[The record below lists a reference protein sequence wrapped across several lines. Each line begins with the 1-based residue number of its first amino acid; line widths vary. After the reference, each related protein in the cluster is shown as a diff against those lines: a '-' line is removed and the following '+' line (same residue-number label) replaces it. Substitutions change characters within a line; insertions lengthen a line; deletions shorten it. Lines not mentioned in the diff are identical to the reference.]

1 MLPLC
6 HSRITDPSHARH
18 FGDGRHKFYLELRC
32 PRPALP
38 NQSICRKC
46 VDIYPECKNQ
56 FCGLYPHGKVNEPI
70 PDHSHLFGGAWYQ
83 EHCKEWGAPS
93 DEMIQMAM
101 QYQENARRDIMETKD
116 SYPSTQQVMEQTKPK
131 IASKP
136 AKPKVNKS
144 KGTEQNEPAPIAVP
158 MAVPITV
165 PLEASIPVPLAVPM
179 EVPLPA
185 PKEAPKSKPRP
196 KVKPKVETEVQP
208 LHKEVVIPTHQ
219 EQTLEELDTQYFEV
233 EYIQLSPFEWGQ
245 TTYFRDRKKNKLY
258 KKIKESIGAYVG
270 RFDPDTETIF
280 TDVPDSDEE

>member
-1 MLPLC
+1 MATMLPLC
-6 HSRITDPSHARH
+6 LSRITDPSHARH

-70 PDHSHLFGGAWYQ
+70 PNHSHLFGGSWYQ

-93 DEMIQMAM
+93 DEMIQMAI
-101 QYQENARRDIMETKD
+101 QYQENARRDVIETKD
-116 SYPSTQQVMEQTKPK
+116 SYPSTHQEMEQNKPK
-131 IASKP
+131 APSKS

-144 KGTEQNEPAPIAVP
+144 KGMEQNVPEPIAVP
-158 MAVPITV
+158 LA
-165 PLEASIPVPLAVPM
+165 APLAVPLAI
-179 EVPLPA
+179 PLAAPLA
-185 PKEAPKSKPRP
+185 VPKEAPKPRPKP

-208 LHKEVVIPTHQ
+208 EPLHKEVVIPTHQ
-219 EQTLEELDTQYFEV
+219 EHTLEELDTQYFEV

-258 KKIKESIGAYVG
+258 KKIKDSIGSYVG